1 MTPDEHNQLHLEI
14 LGLLLQVAWADEE
27 VASAEA
33 AAIIGRARALDI
45 GDEHVELLQACLRGE
60 KTLPPPNM
68 GYLRQHREQ
77 ALAAVRA
84 LTERE
89 GEVTEQGSQV
99 LAQIE
104 EMLG

>member
-1 MTPDEHNQLHLEI
+1 MSEDNRLNLEI

-27 VASAEA
+27 VASQEA
-33 AAIIGRARALDI
+33 AAIIGRARKLDI
-45 GDEHVELLQACLRGE
+45 GDEHVELFEACLRGE

-68 GYLRQHREQ
+68 GYLRDHRDQ

-84 LTERE
+84 LVYTDGVKTVDESE
-89 GEVTEQGSQV
+89 I